1 MPLTV
6 SSTEAKSQF
15 GSLVKWATEN
25 QDGIIVKH
33 YGEPAVVLL
42 PFANYA
48 ELLQLREKARR
59 EAVWQALEALR
70 RKIHERNPNISAEE
84 AYREA
89 GMSESVIRETIE
101 ADRQRRLVSR

>member
-1 MPLTV
+1 MPMTV

-15 GSLVKWATEN
+15 GSMVKWATEN
-25 QDGIIVKH
+25 QDEIIVKH

-42 PFANYA
+42 PFASYE
-48 ELLQLREKARR
+48 ELLQLREKTRR

-70 RKIHERNPNISAEE
+70 RQIHERNPSISAEE

-89 GMSESVIRETIE
+89 GMSESVIREVLE
-101 ADRQRRLVSR
+101 ADAQRGLTS